1 MIRFWLLLLFFCAG
15 ADSVHGFRGDTWTII
30 GGIFLVP
37 AVSYLAWRYRTRH
50 TRRRA
55 RRRGPKNAW
64 LVPIVLVSTLGIIP
78 VWIGLKLGAPVRRRI
93 SPDLFRTLVILM
105 LMASGALLIA
115 RAL

>member
-1 MIRFWLLLLFFCAG
+1 MPVLPYLMALKLDRERFVQAINCSFTASSLVMAAG
-15 ADSVHGFRGDTWTII
+15 LSQI
-30 GGIFLVP
+30 GLMN
-37 AVSYLAWRYRTRH
+37 WER
-50 TRRRA
+50 
-55 RRRGPKNAW
+55 
-64 LVPIVLVSTLGIIP
+64 VLVSTLGIIP